1 MSDPQSSPHT
11 GYRILE
17 PSASASAEAS
27 RRIFMTEVLIGL
39 SKKPKSLSSRFLY
52 DAVGS
57 DAFER
62 ICDLEEYYLT
72 RSEFEILRNHADT
85 LVERFGKRPI
95 NLVDLGAGDGR
106 KTAVV
111 LEALAARG
119 MDVRYVPI
127 DISEPAMKTVVAA
140 MGERFPALPIE
151 GLVSEYFDG
160 VRWLSEQTERTNLVL
175 FLGSNIGNFD
185 KAHAR
190 AFLQQLWSALSPGDH
205 VLVGFDL
212 KKDIEL
218 LLAAYNDRE
227 GVTAE
232 FNLNLLDRINR
243 ELGGNFDRK
252 TFRHFATY
260 NVFSGAMESYL
271 VSQERQRVFIG
282 ALRQS
287 FEFSPWEPIHTEYS
301 YKYLDEDITDLAYFA
316 GFEIEALFY
325 DHERWFC
332 DALWKVPGRR

>member
-1 MSDPQSSPHT
+1 MTTRKS

-17 PSASASAEAS
+17 PSASATAEA
-27 RRIFMTEVLIGL
+27 RRRAFMTDVLIGL
-39 SKKPKSLSSRFLY
+39 SKKPKSISSLYLY

-62 ICDLEEYYLT
+62 ICDLDEYYLT
-72 RSEFEILRNHADT
+72 RCEFEILRRHAAA
-85 LVERFGKRPI
+85 LVTRLGDRPL

-106 KTAVV
+106 KTAVL
-111 LEALAARG
+111 LEALVEQG
-119 MDVRYVPI
+119 LDVRYVPI
-127 DISEPAMKTVVAA
+127 DISEPAMQTVVEA
-140 MGERFPALPIE
+140 MGQRFDGLAIE
-151 GLVSEYFDG
+151 GLVSEYFEG
-160 VRWLSEQTERTNLVL
+160 VRWLSGQTDRTNLVL

-190 AFLQQLWSALSPGDH
+190 AFLQQLWSALSPGDR

-232 FNLNLLDRINR
+232 FNLNLLDRINQ
-243 ELGGNFDRK
+243 ELGANFDRRG
-252 TFRHFATY
+252 FRHFATY

-271 VSQERQRVFIG
+271 VSLERQRVFVG

-287 FEFSPWEPIHTEYS
+287 FEFAPWEPIHTEYS
-301 YKYLDEDITDLAYFA
+301 YKYLDDDVTDLAYFA
-316 GFEIEALFY
+316 GFEVEALYY
-325 DHERWFC
+325 DDKRWFC
-332 DALWKVPGRR
+332 DALWTVPGRR